1 MVFAPLV
8 AGAMRFVQGTVS
20 LRQPFVSGGRGEQAW
35 SEAGSRIFVSRSAVT
50 SFLTATNQ
58 RLVVALKLRKYH
70 KSSGKAGDTSAA
82 KFGYHIACR
91 STPDAQS
98 RSLMPTGDAIFTRGF
113 GPSPVF
119 RRVAAREAHLPID
132 PEFYPDYLDLL

>member
-1 MVFAPLV
+1 
-8 AGAMRFVQGTVS
+8 MRFVQGTVS
-20 LRQPFVSGGRGEQAW
+20 LKQLFVSGGRGEQAW
-35 SEAGSRIFVSRSAVT
+35 SEAGSRVFVSRSAVT

-70 KSSGKAGDTSAA
+70 RGKSSGKAGDTSAA

-98 RSLMPTGDAIFTRGF
+98 RSLMPTGDATFTRGF
-113 GPSPVF
+113 GPSSVF
-119 RRVAAREAHLPID
+119 PTGGLRVKLISRSIQSSTLTTWT
-132 PEFYPDYLDLL
+132 YCR